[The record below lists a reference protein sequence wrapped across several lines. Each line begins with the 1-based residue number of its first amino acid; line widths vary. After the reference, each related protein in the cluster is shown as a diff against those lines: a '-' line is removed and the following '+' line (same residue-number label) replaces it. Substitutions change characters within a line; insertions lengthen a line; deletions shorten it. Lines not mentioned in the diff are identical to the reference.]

1 MLAAATLSI
10 FQSMLPQPTT
20 RQDAGS
26 AGAATTAHG
35 IAIDPTTLVPGR
47 SCGPCSLCCKLPRV
61 GSLEKPAGEWCTR
74 CAPGR
79 GGCLIH
85 KDRPSECSDFFC
97 SWLRSP
103 ELGEEWRPLSCKM
116 VLIRRSRQIILL
128 IDPAHPT
135 AWREPPYYNSLKDW
149 ARAGVRARPRQQV
162 LVYNKDRITIV
173 LPNKDV
179 DLGLV
184 EAGSRIMVRELNLLS
199 ELDWE
204 TYIEQPGAAAPSR
217 G

>member
-1 MLAAATLSI
+1 
-10 FQSMLPQPTT
+10 
-20 RQDAGS
+20 
-26 AGAATTAHG
+26 
-35 IAIDPTTLVPGR
+35 
-47 SCGPCSLCCKLPRV
+47 
-61 GSLEKPAGEWCTR
+61 
-74 CAPGR
+74 
-79 GGCLIH
+79 
-85 KDRPSECSDFFC
+85 
-97 SWLRSP
+97 
-103 ELGEEWRPLSCKM
+103 
-116 VLIRRSRQIILL
+116 
-128 IDPAHPT
+128 
-135 AWREPPYYNSLKDW
+135 
-149 ARAGVRARPRQQV
+149 V